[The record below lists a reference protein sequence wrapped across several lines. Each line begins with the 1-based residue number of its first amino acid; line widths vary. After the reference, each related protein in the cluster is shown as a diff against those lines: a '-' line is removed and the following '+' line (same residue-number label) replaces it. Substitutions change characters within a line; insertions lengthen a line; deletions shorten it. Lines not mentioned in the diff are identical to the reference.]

1 MIVTF
6 FFLVCC
12 FATQAL
18 KMAGKMSS
26 AFMEAGIPLSNLLIV
41 CVMSVVTLKFTF
53 STLFMNLYST
63 DSEKKIFAEQF

>member
-1 MIVTF
+1 
-6 FFLVCC
+6 
-12 FATQAL
+12 
-18 KMAGKMSS
+18 MSS